1 MSLALLALPLAAHAA
16 TGPSFDCAHAKSR
29 VNQMICASP
38 ELSARDRE
46 IAEHFRA
53 LAALPGTDQ
62 AALRRDEAAWLRD
75 VRDPCPDATCVA
87 DAYAV
92 RDAVLQARLRRGAIA
107 AAAASP
113 SPAPAPAPPPA
124 TRAPTPTPAPAR
136 EAALPPTPA
145 PAPVEPPPP
154 PPPPPTRRVTGAAA
168 DAETQPFKIDAAMLA
183 DARSLRGQKCAPG
196 EDVPREPGYL
206 PVPNEWPVVGEG
218 SVVLVRRRFDADF
231 AFLLDTRRGACRM
244 VDVVALPPHSL
255 AGNLLQCAVTA
266 NGGKVALSRG
276 VGLRNE
282 GERPLAYWEV
292 DLAHGQLVRQP
303 LAALGWSDALQCRQ
317 PQFGD

>member
-1 MSLALLALPLAAHAA
+1 MRRSSLALPFLLSLPVVAPAA

-46 IAEHFRA
+46 VAEHYRA
-53 LAALPGTDQ
+53 LAALPGTDL

-75 VRDPCPDATCVA
+75 VRDPCPDAACVA

-107 AAAASP
+107 AAAAAASTVRP
-113 SPAPAPAPPPA
+113 AAVAAASTAPTPAPAPAPSREATPPA
-124 TRAPTPTPAPAR
+124 L
-136 EAALPPTPA
+136 AA
-145 PAPVEPPPP
+145 VE
-154 PPPPPTRRVTGAAA
+154 PPPPPTRRLAS
-168 DAETQPFKIDAAMLA
+168 DAETQPFKIDVALLA

-218 SVVLVRRRFDADF
+218 SVVLVRRRFDVDF

-255 AGNLLQCAVTA
+255 AGNLLQCAVGA
-266 NGGKVALSRG
+266 KAPLSHG
-276 VGLRNE
+276 VGLRRE
-282 GERPLAYWEV
+282 GEAPLAYWEI
-292 DLAHGQLVRQP
+292 DLARGQLVRQP